1 MNFSAGLKSFYKAF
15 SKKFRLNIW
24 VPILIQ
30 WYEYTLGTKL
40 KLQQPGY
47 YDFSTLIFSNYA
59 ASKVIISI
67 KHLYWENFS

>member
-1 MNFSAGLKSFYKAF
+1 MNFSAGLKSFYKPC

-30 WYEYTLGTKL
+30 WYEYTLGTTL
-40 KLQQPGY
+40 NLQQPGY
-47 YDFSTLIFSNYA
+47 YDFTTLTFSNYT
-59 ASKVIISI
+59 ASKVIMSI